1 MKKHT
6 KVHYFQKKSIFV
18 AISLALFSSANALTF
33 SDPEV
38 LSKRGEPLD
47 AKIQIL
53 HATSQELDGLTALL
67 GTSTLY
73 RMYNAEVPYISGSP
87 INLNVKVVNENEKQH
102 IRITSLH
109 ALENERIDLVLQLKW
124 ATGKLIKGFGL
135 AIAPQ
140 SKERPVEIA
149 QASSQ
154 EKNSIAISTVKPS
167 GEVSSALSA
176 SLDAIV
182 NTGDGN
188 DSFSAFSR
196 HPVINITTPQDVPKD
211 SLAETTPAHSIIKS
225 RDADKLFVSISANEK
240 TPTEHLPKN
249 SDNSKVPDLFTA
261 SVGLTAGNFPLNSEN
276 KTITTTP
283 GDTATKIANK
293 YAPTNAT
300 LNQMLIALWKNN
312 QSAFVNGD
320 INRLKSNVKIA
331 IPSSEEIT
339 LISLQE
345 ATREIGILYQNHQS
359 QSQIESEKA
368 AVELMNMIT
377 KAAVPE
383 MNALSS
389 NQTSTNNQNSIVHSD
404 NAEVNLMDKMI
415 KAALPEEKIEDSTN
429 TSIDSITTA
438 APKKPQHP
446 ATLSNPN
453 VVSNPYIEKIIII
466 SAALLAALAGLS
478 FLSRRKNNF

>member
-6 KVHYFQKKSIFV
+6 QVHYFQKKSIFV

-53 HATSQELDGLTALL
+53 NATSQELDGLTALL

-73 RMYNAEVPYISGSP
+73 RMYSIEVPHTSGAP
-87 INLNVKVVNENEKQH
+87 LNINVKVVNENEKHH
-102 IRITSLH
+102 IRITSPQTV
-109 ALENERIDLVLQLKW
+109 ENEHIDLILQLKW

-140 SKERPVEIA
+140 STKRPVEIA
-149 QASSQ
+149 QAKSQ
-154 EKNSIAISTVKPS
+154 EKNSAVVSTAKPND
-167 GEVSSALSA
+167 EVSLALST

-188 DSFSAFSR
+188 DSFSAFSS
-196 HPVINITTPQDVPKD
+196 HPDINLTTGQEVPKD
-211 SLAETTPAHSIIKS
+211 GLAETTPAHAIIKS
-225 RDADKLFVSISANEK
+225 RDMDKLFLAIAENEK
-240 TPTEHLPKN
+240 IPTVHLPTN
-249 SDNSKVPDLFTA
+249 SDNSKVPDLSNA
-261 SVGLTAGNFPLNSEN
+261 SVAPIAGNFQLNSEN
-276 KTITTTP
+276 ATITTTL
-283 GDTATKIANK
+283 GDTATKIAKK
-293 YAPTNAT
+293 YVSTNRT

-331 IPSSEEIT
+331 IPSPEQIT

-345 ATREIGILYQNHQS
+345 ATREIEILYQNHQG

-368 AVELMNMIT
+368 AVELMYMIT

-383 MNALSS
+383 VNSS
-389 NQTSTNNQNSIVHSD
+389 LPTHTSTKNQSSTAHSD
-404 NAEVNLMDKMI
+404 NAEVNLMNKI
-415 KAALPEEKIEDSTN
+415 VKTALPEAKIEDSTN

-438 APKKPQHP
+438 APKKPQDQ
-446 ATLSNPN
+446 AILSS
-453 VVSNPYIEKIIII
+453 SNSVNNSYIEKIIII

-478 FLSRRKNNF
+478 YLSRRKNNL